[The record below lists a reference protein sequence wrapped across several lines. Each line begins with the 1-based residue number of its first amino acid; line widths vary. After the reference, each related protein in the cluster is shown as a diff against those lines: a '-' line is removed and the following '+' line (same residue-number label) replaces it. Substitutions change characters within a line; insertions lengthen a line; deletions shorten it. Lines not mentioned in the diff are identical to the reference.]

1 MTFRSKT
8 ILTIG
13 AAVLATGLFGAA
25 AVAAAQPASTNG
37 VEPAIR
43 HSGTAFYTQDQIQDA
58 WRAATASFD
67 EPLPDGVAF
76 PSTMP
81 PIVTDDPDNT
91 YEVGFPESIAARYWR
106 CAWVDTALRPAR
118 AGDTGRAA
126 AAIKEWDQLPAI
138 RNNPDFDGYDQSMDE
153 LAKQM
158 NVSPLQAE
166 FEVDCGPAI
175 YTKETA
181 R

>member
-1 MTFRSKT
+1 MTFRSST

-13 AAVLATGLFGAA
+13 AAVLTAGLFGTA
-25 AVAAAQPASTNG
+25 AVAAATPASTNS

-43 HSGTAFYTQDQIQDA
+43 HSGTAFYTQEQIQDA
-58 WRAATASFD
+58 WRAATGSFD
-67 EPLPDGVAF
+67 EPLPYGVAF

-81 PIVTDDPDNT
+81 PIVTDAPDNT

-118 AGDTGRAA
+118 TGDSGRAT
-126 AAIKEWDQLPAI
+126 AAIEKWDQLPAI
-138 RNNPDFDGYDQSMDE
+138 RNNHDLDGYEKSMDE
-153 LAKQM
+153 LAEQM

-166 FEVDCGPAI
+166 FDVDCGPAI